1 MTPAPPFVSVT
12 PAPPSVTPAP
22 PSITPAPPSVTP
34 APAIVPRPRP
44 LMAEPVPPFYGDR
57 MTVENASDF
66 LKAFNWSMLF
76 LNPLST
82 DAQKIAA
89 LANYLGM
96 GSPAETWYQDQIVN
110 QVTTWADVTRE
121 FNARWP
127 PIESARQMSE
137 EYQTELLEH
146 RLPEEEIGIIK
157 TVGRQKVWMHIKWVE
172 EAMELVR
179 LAGIEK
185 GSTLIW
191 QVKKQLP
198 KAIHRLL
205 DDEYTTWDKFTK
217 AVKELNMSKLKQE
230 REEIE
235 ERKKQDEECDQK
247 LLQRVEA
254 AKRATAADLT
264 AQLQCLTI
272 GQVAVPC
279 SAPERAPRP
288 GNPPPT

>member
-1 MTPAPPFVSVT
+1 
-12 PAPPSVTPAP
+12 
-22 PSITPAPPSVTP
+22 
-34 APAIVPRPRP
+34 
-44 LMAEPVPPFYGDR
+44 
-57 MTVENASDF
+57 
-66 LKAFNWSMLF
+66 
-76 LNPLST
+76 
-82 DAQKIAA
+82 
-89 LANYLGM
+89 
-96 GSPAETWYQDQIVN
+96 SPAETWYQDQIVN

-235 ERKKQDEECDQK
+235 ERKKQD
-247 LLQRVEA
+247 
-254 AKRATAADLT
+254 
-264 AQLQCLTI
+264 
-272 GQVAVPC
+272 
-279 SAPERAPRP
+279 
-288 GNPPPT
+288 